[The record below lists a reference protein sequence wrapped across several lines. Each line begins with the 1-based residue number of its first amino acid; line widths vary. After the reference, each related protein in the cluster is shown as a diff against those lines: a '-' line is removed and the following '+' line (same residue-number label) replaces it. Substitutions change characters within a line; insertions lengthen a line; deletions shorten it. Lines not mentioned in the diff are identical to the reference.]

1 MLEIETHITKVDK
14 GMSTMNKNSQE
25 TITQAAKA
33 HRESLRKSLQHRL
46 EMARAMNNEKLIL
59 QLEAEAAYLHL

>member
-1 MLEIETHITKVDK
+1 
-14 GMSTMNKNSQE
+14 MNKNSQE